1 MVRNGEMIDDVR
13 KLHAALEKREPLPG
27 EDVTL
32 TNTQY
37 RTQLCHN
44 PYIHE
49 QLKHVHHQSSSQAKF
64 VGVKALLLS
73 YRSTKMH
80 VMCTQK
86 NCLSQTVT
94 SFEYSQ
100 HIF

>member
-1 MVRNGEMIDDVR
+1 MVRNGEMMYDVR

-49 QLKHVHHQSSSQAKF
+49 QLKPVHHQSSSQAIF
-64 VGVKALLLS
+64 VGVIALLLS
-73 YRSTKMH
+73 YQSVKMH
-80 VMCTQK
+80 VVCTQK
-86 NCLSQTVT
+86 NCLAQPDST
-94 SFEYSQ
+94 FEYSQ